1 MAEKT
6 PLYNLHR
13 ELGGK
18 MVEFAGYE
26 LPVQYKTGLIAE
38 HLHTRDAATLFDV
51 SHMGQVGIQG
61 DADKVLARCIL
72 TDFSSLAVGM
82 GKYSVITNEEG
93 GIVDD
98 CIVSKDKEQEIFMVF
113 NASRKQI
120 DTQIVQNILPST
132 CKLTSYPDLALIA
145 LQGPKAEAA
154 LAIFFPQ
161 VVVMSFMSAIWAEYQ
176 DQKFRISRTGYTGE
190 DGFEISMPSEV
201 SIDFCKSLL
210 ALENGELIKP
220 AGLGARDSLRLE
232 AGLALYGQ
240 DLTAETTPI
249 EAGLLWTIP
258 KNCRQDGDFCGAEK
272 ILQQIVEKPDR
283 KLVGLKPKGRVP
295 VRQGARLSSNSQ
307 TIGEVTS
314 GGFSP
319 SLDVPIAMGY
329 VQKEWTKTG
338 STVIGNVRG
347 KEIIC
352 EVVKLPFVQ
361 HNYKR

>member
-1 MAEKT
+1 MPQKT
-6 PLYNLHR
+6 PLYNLHQ

-38 HLHTRDAATLFDV
+38 HLHTRKAVTLFDV
-51 SHMGQVGIQG
+51 SHMGQVCIQG
-61 DADKVLARCIL
+61 DADKALARRIL
-72 TDFSSLAVGM
+72 TDFSSLPVGV
-82 GKYSVITNEEG
+82 GKYSVITTEEG
-93 GIVDD
+93 GILDD

-113 NASRKQI
+113 NASRKLV
-120 DTQIVQNILPST
+120 DTQIIQNILPST
-132 CKLTSYPDLALIA
+132 CQLTSYLELVLIA

-154 LAIFFPQ
+154 LAVFFPQ
-161 VVVMSFMSAIWAEYQ
+161 VVQMSFMRVIWAEYQ
-176 DQKFRISRTGYTGE
+176 NQKFRISRTGYTGE

-210 ALENGELIKP
+210 ALENGELVKP

-240 DLTAETTPI
+240 DLTQQTTPI

-258 KNCRQDGDFCGAEK
+258 KNFRQHGGFCGEEK
-272 ILQQIVEKPDR
+272 ILQQIAEKPNR
-283 KLVGLKPKGRVP
+283 KLVGLKPEGKVP
-295 VRQGARLSSNSQ
+295 VRDGVSLSSDSQ
-307 TIGEVTS
+307 IIGEVTS

-319 SLDVPIAMGY
+319 SLGVPIAMGY
-329 VQKEWTKTG
+329 VKKDFAKVG
-338 STVIGNVRG
+338 SRVIGSVRG
-347 KEIIC
+347 KEIVC
-352 EVVKLPFVQ
+352 EVVKLPFVG